1 MPGEG
6 GGRNGAGGGG
16 VCVGGR
22 WVAGGKILGE
32 IEYYVSLVLSDG
44 YE

>member
-1 MPGEG
+1 MGLVEG
-6 GGRNGAGGGG
+6 
-16 VCVGGR
+16 VSGGR

-32 IEYYVSLVLSDG
+32 IEYYVSLVLGDG